1 MDQYLVFAMIG
12 LGVGCLY
19 AAIGIGVIVTYRG
32 TGVINF
38 ATGATAMWGTY
49 VYAELRS
56 TGDLVLPVVGIPHR
70 VGLAG
75 PTAFW
80 PAFVLGVG
88 SCALVGLLVHLLVFR
103 PLRRAPVLAKV
114 VASVGVLL
122 FFQSLTALQF
132 GTASLPVEPIV
143 PSASVSSGGV
153 TFPQD
158 RLWLTLVVAV
168 VTVLVAAY
176 FRYT

>member
-1 MDQYLVFAMIG
+1 MNQYLIFALIG

-19 AAIGIGVIVTYRG
+19 AAIGVGVIITFRG

-56 TGDLVLPVVGIPHR
+56 SGDLVIPVVGLPHR
-70 VGLAG
+70 IDLGEAAPFWLAFG
-75 PTAFW
+75 I
-80 PAFVLGVG
+80 GVG
-88 SCALVGLLVHLLVFR
+88 SCALIGVLLHVLVFR
-103 PLRRAPVLAKV
+103 PLRHAPVLAKV

-122 FFQSLTALQF
+122 FFQALTALQF
-132 GTASLPVEPIV
+132 GTTSRPVAAIM
-143 PSASVSSGGV
+143 PSDSISIAGL

-158 RLWLTLVVAV
+158 RLWLT
-168 VTVLVAAY
+168 
-176 FRYT
+176 